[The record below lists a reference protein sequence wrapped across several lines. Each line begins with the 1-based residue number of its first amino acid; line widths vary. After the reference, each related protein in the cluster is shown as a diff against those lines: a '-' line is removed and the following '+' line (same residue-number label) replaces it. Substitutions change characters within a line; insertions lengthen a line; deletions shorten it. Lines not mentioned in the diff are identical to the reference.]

1 MLEEKLSRLPGKPG
15 VYFFKDTGG
24 EVIYVGKAISLR
36 NRVRSYYHAGASH
49 SQKVRS
55 LVERAADFEYIVTDN
70 EVEALILESN
80 LIKEHR
86 PRYNI
91 LLKDDKSYPYLK
103 ISLKEEFPRIQI
115 VRNFIR
121 DGSVYFGPFTQVGAI
136 QDTLNLLR
144 KLFHFRTCN
153 QKITKTEGG
162 FGKASRTNRPCL
174 NHHLNQC
181 LAPCSGLVAQEEY
194 VAMIQE
200 VCLFMEGRHEDVV
213 ARIALKMDEASK
225 KLDFE
230 KAARFRD
237 RIRSI
242 ELVIEKQK
250 VILKNPSDLD
260 IIAVVQGQGLCCAM
274 VFYMR
279 SGKLVSRE
287 HFLLRNTED
296 LNNAEIVTAFIKQ
309 HYNNVDF
316 VPEKILL
323 SGVLEEEKKVIET
336 WLSVKRGKKVK
347 LYTPQRG
354 ENKRLIEMVE
364 KNATLALREAE
375 ITMQKKQLDEQALE
389 ELKRELGLQKTP
401 TRIECYDISN
411 TQGFENVASMVVYD
425 QGRISPEQYRRFKIR
440 TVEGPN
446 DYACLQ
452 ETLKRRFLRAREEK
466 ELIDSGRLSTKKAG
480 FYRLPDLVI
489 IDGGIGQL
497 TCTRQV
503 MRETGFEYIPACS
516 IAKMEEVIF
525 IEGKDQPVCL
535 PSNSPA
541 LQLVQRLR
549 DEAHRFALAY
559 HRKLHASN
567 SLSSVLSEIKG
578 IGKVRQRALLTAFP
592 SLAAI
597 SNATLNDLKEVPCM
611 TLPAA
616 QKVYNFFHK

>member
-1 MLEEKLSRLPGKPG
+1 MLEEKLTRLPSTSG
-15 VYFFKDTGG
+15 VYFFKDAEGK
-24 EVIYVGKAISLR
+24 VIYVGKAVSLK
-36 NRVRSYYHAGASH
+36 NRVRSYYHAGAGNSP
-49 SQKVRS
+49 KVRS
-55 LVERAADFEYIVTDN
+55 LVERAVDFEYIITDN

-115 VRNFIR
+115 TRNFIR
-121 DGSVYFGPFTQVGAI
+121 DGSVYFGPYTQVGAI

-144 KLFHFRTCN
+144 KLFPFRTCN
-153 QKITKTEGG
+153 QKITKIDGG

-194 VAMIQE
+194 LAMIQE
-200 VCLFMEGRHEDVV
+200 VCLFMEGRQEDVV
-213 ARIALKMDEASK
+213 KRIALRMDEASK

-230 KAARFRD
+230 NAAKFRD
-237 RIRSI
+237 QIKSI

-250 VILKNPSDLD
+250 VILKNPSNLD
-260 IIAVVQGQGLCCAM
+260 IIAAAAGQGICCAM

-279 SGKLVSRE
+279 SGKLISRE
-287 HFLLRNTED
+287 HFLLSNTED
-296 LNNAEIVTAFIKQ
+296 LSNAEIITAFIKQ

-323 SGVLEEEKKVIET
+323 SGIMEEEKGVVAA
-336 WLSVKRGKKVK
+336 WLSCKRGGKVK
-347 LYTPQRG
+347 LCTPRSG
-354 ENKRLIEMVE
+354 ENKQLIEMVE
-364 KNATLALREAE
+364 KNAVLALREAE
-375 ITMQKKQLDEQALE
+375 ITAQKKQFDDQALE
-389 ELKRELGLQKTP
+389 ELRIELDLQNTP
-401 TRIECYDISN
+401 ARIECYDISN

-425 QGRISPEQYRRFKIR
+425 QGRITPEHYRKFKIR

-452 ETLKRRFLRAREEK
+452 EALKRRFLRARQEK
-466 ELIDSGRLSTKKAG
+466 ELLDSGRLSTKKAG
-480 FYRLPDLVI
+480 FHRLPDLI
-489 IDGGIGQL
+489 IVDGGAGQL
-497 TCTRQV
+497 SCARQV

-516 IAKMEEVIF
+516 IAKGEEVIYM
-525 IEGKDQPVCL
+525 EEKDEPIRL

-541 LQLVQRLR
+541 LRLVQRLR

-567 SLSSVLSEIKG
+567 SLSSILNEIKG
-578 IGKVRQRALLTAFP
+578 IGKVRRLALLSAFP
-592 SLAAI
+592 SLTAI
-597 SNATLNDLKEVPCM
+597 SKATLSELTEVPGM

-616 QKVYNFFHK
+616 QAVYNFFH

>member
-1 MLEEKLSRLPGKPG
+1 MLEEKLSRLPSAPG
-15 VYFFKDTGG
+15 VYFFKDNGG
-24 EVIYVGKAISLR
+24 DIIYVGKAVSLK
-36 NRVRSYYHAGASH
+36 NRVRSYYHAGAGH
-49 SQKVRS
+49 SPKVRS
-55 LVERAADFEYIVTDN
+55 LVERAVDFEYIVTDN

-80 LIKEHR
+80 LIKERR

-103 ISLKEEFPRIQI
+103 ISLKEDFPRIQ
-115 VRNFIR
+115 VTRNFVR
-121 DGSVYFGPFTQVGAI
+121 DGSVYFGPYTQVGAI
-136 QDTLNLLR
+136 QDTLSMIR
-144 KLFHFRTCN
+144 KLFKFRTCN
-153 QKITKTEGG
+153 QKITEVDSG

-181 LAPCSGLVAQEEY
+181 LAPCSGLVTQAEY
-194 VAMIQE
+194 MTMIQE
-200 VCLFMEGRHEDVV
+200 VCLFMEGRQEDVV
-213 ARIALKMDEASK
+213 KRISLRMDEASR

-237 RIRSI
+237 QIKSI

-250 VILKNPSDLD
+250 VILKNPGNLD
-260 IIAVVQGQGLCCAM
+260 IVAVAAGQGLCCAM

-279 SGKLVSRE
+279 SGKLIGRE

-296 LNNAEIVTAFIKQ
+296 IASAEIVTAFIKQ
-309 HYNNVDF
+309 YYINVDF

-323 SGVLEEEKKVIET
+323 SRVMEEEKKVIAD
-336 WLSVKRGKKVK
+336 WLSRKRGGKVNI
-347 LYTPQRG
+347 YTPRRG

-364 KNATLALREAE
+364 KNALLALREAE
-375 ITMQKKQLDEQALE
+375 ITMQKKQLDDQALE
-389 ELKRELGLQKTP
+389 ELRRELGLQKTLA
-401 TRIECYDISN
+401 RLECYDISN
-411 TQGFENVASMVVYD
+411 NQGSENVASMAVFD
-425 QGRISPEQYRRFKIR
+425 QGRISPDDYRRFKIR

-452 ETLKRRFLRAREEK
+452 ETLTRRFMRGREEK
-466 ELIDSGRLSTKKAG
+466 ELINSGRLSTKKAG
-480 FYRLPDLVI
+480 FHRLPDLII
-489 IDGGIGQL
+489 IDGGAGQL
-497 TCTRQV
+497 SCVRQV
-503 MRETGFEYIPACS
+503 MRQTGFDYIPACS
-516 IAKMEEVIF
+516 IAKGEEVIYL
-525 IEGKDQPVCL
+525 EERDEPLRL

-559 HRKLHASN
+559 HRKLHTSN
-567 SLSSVLSEIKG
+567 SLSSVLNEIKG

-597 SNATLNDLKEVPCM
+597 SKATLDDLTEVPGM

-616 QKVYNFFHK
+616 QEVYNFFH

>member
-1 MLEEKLSRLPGKPG
+1 MLEEKLSRLPSTPG
-15 VYFFKDTGG
+15 VYFFKDAGG
-24 EVIYVGKAISLR
+24 EVIYVGKAISLK
-36 NRVRSYYHAGASH
+36 NRVRSYYHAGAGNSP
-49 SQKVRS
+49 KVRS
-55 LVERAADFEYIVTDN
+55 LVERAVGFEYIVTDN

-103 ISLKEEFPRIQI
+103 ISLKEEFPRVQI
-115 VRNFIR
+115 TRNYIR
-121 DGSVYFGPFTQVGAI
+121 DGSVYFGPYTQVGAI
-136 QDTLNLLR
+136 QGTLNLLR
-144 KLFHFRTCN
+144 KLFPFRTCN
-153 QKITKTEGG
+153 QRITIVKEG

-174 NHHLNQC
+174 NNHLNQC
-181 LAPCSGLVAQEEY
+181 LAPCSGFVTQEEY
-194 VAMIQE
+194 MAMIQE

-213 ARIALKMDEASK
+213 DRIALRMNEASK
-225 KLDFE
+225 KMDFE

-237 RIRSI
+237 QIKSI

-250 VILKNPSDLD
+250 VILKNPSNLD
-260 IIAVVQGQGLCCAM
+260 IIAAVQGQGLCCAM

-309 HYNNVDF
+309 YYNNIDF

-323 SGVLEEEKKVIET
+323 SGVMDEEKKVIET
-336 WLSVKRGKKVK
+336 WLSCKRGGKVK
-347 LYTPQRG
+347 IYISRRG

-364 KNATLALREAE
+364 KNAILALREAE
-375 ITMQKKQLDEQALE
+375 ITMQKKQLDDQALE
-389 ELKRELGLQKTP
+389 ELKRELGLQKIP
-401 TRIECYDISN
+401 ARLECYDISN
-411 TQGFENVASMVVYD
+411 NQGSENVASMVVYD

-452 ETLKRRFLRAREEK
+452 EALKRRFLRAREEK

-480 FYRLPDLVI
+480 FYRLPDLII

-497 TCTRQV
+497 SCVRQV
-503 MRETGFEYIPACS
+503 MRQTCFEYIPVCS
-516 IAKMEEVIF
+516 IAKGEEIIYF
-525 IEGKDQPVCL
+525 EEKDEPVRL

-559 HRKLHASN
+559 YRKLHASN
-567 SLSSVLSEIKG
+567 SFFSVLNEIKG
-578 IGKVRQRALLTAFP
+578 IGKVRQRALLSAFP

-597 SNATLNDLKEVPCM
+597 SKATLDDLTEVPGM

-616 QKVYNFFHK
+616 QEVYNFFH

>member
-1 MLEEKLSRLPGKPG
+1 MFEEKLGRLPNTPG
-15 VYFFKDTGG
+15 VYFFKDSGG
-24 EVIYVGKAISLR
+24 EVIYVGKAVSLK
-36 NRVRSYYHAGASH
+36 NRVRSYYHAGAGH
-49 SQKVRS
+49 SPKVRS
-55 LVERAADFEYIVTDN
+55 LVERSVDFEYIVTDN

-103 ISLKEEFPRIQI
+103 ISLKEEFPRIQ
-115 VRNFIR
+115 VTRNFVQ
-121 DGSVYFGPFTQVGAI
+121 DGSVYFGPYTQVGAI
-136 QDTLNLLR
+136 QDTLNMLR
-144 KLFHFRTCN
+144 KLFPFRTCN
-153 QKITKTEGG
+153 QKITKIDGG

-181 LAPCSGLVAQEEY
+181 LAPCSGFVTQEEY
-194 VAMIQE
+194 LAMIQE
-200 VCLFMEGRHEDVV
+200 VCLFMEGRQEDVV
-213 ARIALKMDEASK
+213 KRIALRMDEASK
-225 KLDFE
+225 KLEFE
-230 KAARFRD
+230 KAAGFRD
-237 RIRSI
+237 QIKSI

-250 VILKNPSDLD
+250 VILKNPSNLD
-260 IIAVVQGQGLCCAM
+260 IIAAVHGQSLCCAM

-296 LNNAEIVTAFIKQ
+296 LSSAEIVTAFIKQ

-323 SGVLEEEKKVIET
+323 SGIMEEEKRVIAT
-336 WLSVKRGKKVK
+336 WLSCKRGGKVK
-347 LYTPQRG
+347 LCTPRRG

-364 KNATLALREAE
+364 KNAVLALREAE
-375 ITMQKKQLDEQALE
+375 ITMQKKQLDDQALE
-389 ELKRELGLQKTP
+389 ELRKELGLQKTL
-401 TRIECYDISN
+401 TRLECYDISN
-411 TQGFENVASMVVYD
+411 TQGFENVASMVVFD
-425 QGRISPEQYRRFKIR
+425 QGRIAQELYRRFKIR

-452 ETLKRRFLRAREEK
+452 EVLKRRFLRAREEK
-466 ELIDSGRLSTKKAG
+466 ELINSGRLSTKKAG
-480 FYRLPDLVI
+480 FHHLPDLVI

-497 TCTRQV
+497 ACVRQV
-503 MRETGFEYIPACS
+503 MKETGFEYIPACS
-516 IAKMEEVIF
+516 IAKGEEVIF
-525 IEGKDQPVCL
+525 MEGKDEPVRL

-541 LQLVQRLR
+541 LHLVQRLR
-549 DEAHRFALAY
+549 DEAHRFAIAY

-567 SLSSVLSEIKG
+567 SLSSVLNEIKG

-597 SNATLNDLKEVPCM
+597 SNATLDDLTEVPGM
-611 TLPAA
+611 TLSAA
-616 QKVYNFFHK
+616 QAVYNFFH